1 MADFIK
7 GEDLI
12 VYVWTG
18 AAYLPIG
25 CLTSNSINIAKTIV
39 EQSTK
44 CDPGLVIR
52 ASGTK
57 SYEIPFEAVY
67 IDTTSA
73 TGDATKVSHDALL
86 PLFDT
91 DEDIDTFYMLIMG
104 QVAHKV
110 SLSPDVNIILDTIQ
124 SGSSFGVASLVPGTN
139 ASSTAVCQEPC
150 EVITLSSKKMTQLFE
165 KHNELGYKVMLRL
178 ALHYKKILDNRTNM
192 IMKTLDT
199 NPELRHK
206 IDDIE
211 SLTPIF

>member
-1 MADFIK
+1 MVKI
-7 GEDLI
+7 EDLKKI
-12 VYVWTG
+12 NLLKG
-18 AAYLPIG
+18 LPDSLLEI
-25 CLTSNSINIAKTIV
+25 LAPEAHLSIYNT
-39 EQSTK
+39 
-44 CDPGLVIR
+44 
-52 ASGTK
+52 
-57 SYEIPFEAVY
+57 
-67 IDTTSA
+67 DT
-73 TGDATKVSHDALL
+73 V
-86 PLFDT
+86 LFDT